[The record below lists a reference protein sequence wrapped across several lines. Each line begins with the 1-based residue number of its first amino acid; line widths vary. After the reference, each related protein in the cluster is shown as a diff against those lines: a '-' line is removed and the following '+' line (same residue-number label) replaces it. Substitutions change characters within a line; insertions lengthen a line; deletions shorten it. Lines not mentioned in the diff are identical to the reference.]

1 MRLTTIPTE
10 PGTYALVL
18 ASQKTGPVRIG
29 RLGTLDLRPGV
40 YIYVGSAFGP
50 GGLAA
55 RIRHHAKIAT
65 RPHWHID
72 YLRAVCDLVE
82 VWFTTEAACRE
93 HAWAG
98 AVARLPG
105 AVVPMPGFGS
115 SDCQCA
121 AHLFW
126 FEHAPSIKRFQKLVK
141 HPVGVAGGDPWSDKR
156 QSRLQGRK
164 PVRLC

>member
-1 MRLTTIPTE
+1 MVTAQ

-18 ASQKTGPVRIG
+18 ANQKTGPVRIG
-29 RLGTLDLRPGV
+29 RLGASESQPGV

-55 RIRHHAKIAT
+55 RIRHHNQIAA

-72 YLRAVCDLVE
+72 YLRAACDLLE
-82 VWFTTEAACRE
+82 VWFTTDVARRE
-93 HAWAG
+93 HSWAG
-98 AVARLPG
+98 AVARLPS

-126 FEHAPSIKRFQKLVK
+126 FKNPPSVRAFRQRVRTLVSTTRPTLAEG
-141 HPVGVAGGDPWSDKR
+141 HSG
-156 QSRLQGRK
+156 
-164 PVRLC
+164 

>member
-1 MRLTTIPTE
+1 MMTAQ

-29 RLGTLDLRPGV
+29 KLGTLELKQGV
-40 YIYVGSAFGP
+40 YIYVGSAFGA

-55 RIRHHAKIAT
+55 RIGHHTQIAA

-72 YLRAVCDLVE
+72 YLRAACDLIE
-82 VWFTTEAACRE
+82 IWFTTEAARRE
-93 HAWAG
+93 HSWAG

-105 AVVPMPGFGS
+105 AGVPMPGFGS

-126 FEHAPSIKRFQKLVK
+126 FKNPPSIRAFRQRVRTFGLT
-141 HPVGVAGGDPWSDKR
+141 GRAVALNARP
-156 QSRLQGRK
+156 
-164 PVRLC
+164 

>member
-1 MRLTTIPTE
+1 MMTAQ

-29 RLGTLDLRPGV
+29 KLGTLELKQGV

-55 RIRHHAKIAT
+55 RIGHHTQIAA

-72 YLRAVCDLVE
+72 YLRAACDLIGI
-82 VWFTTEAACRE
+82 WFTTEAARRE
-93 HAWAG
+93 HSWAG

-105 AVVPMPGFGS
+105 AGVPMPGFGS

-126 FEHAPSIKRFQKLVK
+126 FKNPPSVRAFRQRVRTLVSTTR
-141 HPVGVAGGDPWSDKR
+141 PTAAERRSG
-156 QSRLQGRK
+156 
-164 PVRLC
+164 

>member
-1 MRLTTIPTE
+1 MMTAQ

-18 ASQKTGPVRIG
+18 ASQKTGPLRIG
-29 RLGTLDLRPGV
+29 KLGTLELKQGV

-55 RIRHHAKIAT
+55 RIRHHTQIAV

-72 YLRAVCDLVE
+72 YLRAACDLIGI
-82 VWFTTEAACRE
+82 WFTTETARRE
-93 HAWAG
+93 HSWAE
-98 AVARLPG
+98 AVAQLPG
-105 AVVPMPGFGS
+105 AEVPMPGFGS

-126 FEHAPSIKRFQKLVK
+126 FQRP
-141 HPVGVAGGDPWSDKR
+141 P
-156 QSRLQGRK
+156 
-164 PVRLC
+164 PVRVFRQRVRTREH